1 MLINHQIRVYTWQKE
16 VIAFIVRT
24 FINSYNYRFL
34 DTPSRRIYEYGG
46 GSLAWSRITGCG
58 DVSAEQVRLE
68 RNSQNPV
75 DPSSNLGPRP
85 LTLTR
90 RQRNG

>member
-58 DVSAEQVRLE
+58 RPLIADEVSLRQT
-68 RNSQNPV
+68 PV

-85 LTLTR
+85 LTITR
-90 RQRNG
+90 RQSNG

>member
-1 MLINHQIRVYTWQKE
+1 M
-16 VIAFIVRT
+16 IAFIVRT

-34 DTPSRRIYEYGG
+34 GTPSRRIYEYGE

-58 DVSAEQVRLE
+58 RLNTKG
-68 RNSQNPV
+68 RQIPV

-85 LTLTR
+85 YDYEEAK
-90 RQRNG
+90 NG